1 MPTWIALLRG
11 INVGGRHSLK
21 MADLRAL
28 LESLGLANVR
38 TYIQSGNVV
47 FDGPADEAETL
58 GEKISDAIEAS
69 HGFRPRVQILS
80 ADRFKRAMDANPYAE
95 ADSAPKTLHLFFLF
109 ESPVEPDFEKLDEF
123 RAASES
129 YELVD
134 DVFYLYA
141 PDGIGRS
148 KLAER
153 AARYLGVDA
162 TARNWRTA
170 SKLMEMVEADDR
182 LPQ

>member
-28 LESLGLANVR
+28 LESLGLENVR

-47 FDGPADEAETL
+47 FEAPVEEAGEL

-69 HGFRPRVQILS
+69 RGFRPRVQVVS
-80 ADRFKRAMDANPYAE
+80 ADRFKRAIEANPYPEAE
-95 ADSAPKTLHLFFLF
+95 SSPKSLHLFFLF
-109 ESPVEPDFEKLDEF
+109 EAPADPDFEKLDEF
-123 RAASES
+123 TASSER
-129 YELVD
+129 YELID

-170 SKLMEMVEADDR
+170 IKLMEMIA
-182 LPQ
+182 PA